1 MAILHQSRR
10 LKKELSLFHVYAIA
24 TGTTLSAGF
33 FLLPTYAAERAGP
46 AIILAYV
53 ISAALLVPAMLSIVE
68 LATAMPRAGGAYYFL
83 DRALGPLA
91 GTVGGLGTWL
101 ALVLKAAFALVG
113 MGAYLALL
121 FGMLAEAFPSLA
133 WVEARFDFRSIAALL
148 AILFGVVNLLGAQ
161 KTGRFQLVLV
171 FGLLVILAGFI
182 VHGAGEVRRVHF
194 EGFLDAGFE
203 SIMGTAGLVFIS
215 YVGVTNIASVSEE
228 VKDPE
233 RNLPLGIF
241 LALSTAVVVYVLGI
255 GVMVGV
261 VGAPGLVGL
270 DPPTPVAAA
279 AHHFAGKWGIAFVS
293 VAGLL
298 AFSSVANAGILS
310 ASRYPLAMSRDHLL
324 PPVFLN
330 LTRRRTPQVAIAVTV
345 GAILLFLLLP
355 DPASIAK
362 LASGFQFLIF
372 GLICL
377 AVIIMRQSGL
387 ESYDPGYRAP
397 LYPWLQIVGIL
408 APIWIIGE
416 MGWLPILFTSGMAAV
431 GILWYR
437 GYARRRVARHGAV
450 YHVFEKLGRRRYP
463 GLDRELRSILT
474 EKGLRREDPFE
485 EVVARAFVIVGTPG
499 DTFEAITE
507 RASALLASRLP
518 CTSDAL
524 VDGFLKGTRIGATP
538 VAGGVALPHLR
549 LPDIDAPQMVLVRCP
564 QGVSVPVGDVLAES
578 APPPYAAHAIFVLV
592 SPDRDPG
599 QHLRLLAEL
608 AGRVD
613 EEGFVSSW
621 LGAED
626 EQRLKEI
633 LLRTDR
639 YLSLPVAA
647 GTGTAALI
655 GQPLRASQFPEG
667 CLVAI
672 IRRAGETIVPHG
684 STVIEEGDWLTVIG
698 SVSGIRLLRRQYAA
712 ETAPDGDEKGTAPSA

>member
-1 MAILHQSRR
+1 MAVLHKSRR
-10 LKKELSLFHVYAIA
+10 LKKELSLFSVYAIA

-33 FLLPTYAAERAGP
+33 FLLPTYAAERVGP

-83 DRALGPLA
+83 DRSLGPLA

-121 FGMLAEAFPSLA
+121 IGLIAAEYPSLA
-133 WVEARFDFRSIAALL
+133 WLFNLFNFRTIAAMLAVLL
-148 AILFGVVNLLGAQ
+148 GILNLLGAK
-161 KTGRFQLVLV
+161 KTGRFQIILVI
-171 FGLLVILAGFI
+171 GLLAILAWFI
-182 VHGAGEVRRVHF
+182 AHGSTNVDRTHF
-194 EGFLDAGFE
+194 EGFFGAGFE
-203 SIMGTAGLVFIS
+203 SIMATAGLVFIS
-215 YVGVTNIASVSEE
+215 YVGVTNVASVSEE

-241 LALSTAVVVYVLGI
+241 LALSTAVAVYVLGI

-261 VGAPGLVGL
+261 IGAPGLTGL
-270 DPPTPVAAA
+270 DPPTPVAEAA
-279 AHHFAGKWGIAFVS
+279 GRFSSTWGIALVS
-293 VAGLL
+293 FAALL

-310 ASRYPLAMSRDHLL
+310 ASRYPLAMGRDHLL
-324 PPVFLN
+324 PPLFHSLS
-330 LTRRRTPQVAIAVTV
+330 RRGTPKVAISVTV
-345 GAILLFLLLP
+345 ATILLFLLLP

-377 AVIIMRQSGL
+377 AVIVMRQSGL

-397 LYPWLQIVGIL
+397 LYPWLQIIGIL
-408 APIWIIGE
+408 APIWIIAE
-416 MGWLPILFTSGMAAV
+416 MGWLPILFTSGMVAV

-437 GYARRRVARHGAV
+437 GYARKRVDRHGAV

-463 GLDRELRSILT
+463 GLDRELRSILK
-474 EKGLRREDPFE
+474 EKGLRAEDPFE
-485 EVVARAFVIVGTPG
+485 EVVARAFVIVGKPR
-499 DTFEAITE
+499 DTFEAIAG
-507 RASALLASRLP
+507 RASTLLAQRLP
-518 CTSDAL
+518 CTSETL
-524 VDGFLKGTRIGATP
+524 VEGFLKGTRIGATP
-538 VAGGVALPHLR
+538 VSGGVALPHLR
-549 LPDIDAPQMVLVRCP
+549 LPGIDAPQMVLVRCP
-564 QGVSVPVGDVLAES
+564 SGVPVPVGDVLGGA
-578 APPPYAAHAIFVLV
+578 APAPYDTYAIFFLV
-592 SPDRDPG
+592 SPDKNPG

-613 EEGFVSSW
+613 QEEFISSW
-621 LGAED
+621 LDAED

-633 LLRTDR
+633 LLRSDR
-639 YLSLPVAA
+639 YLSLPVT
-647 GTGTAALI
+647 GGTATEPLI
-655 GQPLRASQFPEG
+655 SRPLREVSFPEG

-672 IRRAGETIVPHG
+672 IRREGGTIVPRG
-684 STVIEEGDWLTVIG
+684 STVVHEGDWLTVIG
-698 SVSGIRLLRRQYAA
+698 STKGIRELRQQYGAD
-712 ETAPDGDEKGTAPSA
+712 APPGKSEYAS